1 MGGRYRRPLAHVA
14 TEEYAALA
22 RKHGM
27 TITELAMSFAAT
39 RWFVG
44 SLIIG
49 GTSVAQLDQVLKSYQ
64 TKLSPELIAEVD
76 AISNRY
82 LHPTA

>member
-1 MGGRYRRPLAHVA
+1 MGSRFQKFGETMGGRYRRPLAHVA

-49 GTSVAQLDQVLKSYQ
+49 GTSVAQFDQVLKS
-64 TKLSPELIAEVD
+64 TRR
-76 AISNRY
+76 NC
-82 LHPTA
+82 HPS